1 MNKVYHTFMAIP
13 LTLFIYLITVL
24 SARAGADSVI
34 MGPGYANEV
43 YYSFSRGIIKV
54 SPRTGWDIA
63 FRTKKLTSSVL
74 INDGNGVVLYSYPKS
89 DTSGWANMDTIGL
102 STWTPM
108 YNDPDNW
115 ENGAFGRN
123 ATGGFD
129 YGWGIYNLATHNL
142 TGDSL
147 YIIKMPE
154 GSGYIY
160 KKLWMVSKKSAANI
174 YRFRYANLD
183 NTHYKE
189 VDLNLNPFVSADF
202 YGYSLLTDQGV
213 SFQPDKASWDIL
225 FTKYMSVQP
234 NGTPYIVVGVLNN
247 DTVSSKK
254 FHPVAPGYNDF
265 GAGKWDSTRSSIG
278 WNWKVFDN
286 NSFSYRIVDSS
297 VYFVK
302 QKNGDIYRLAFSGFS
317 GTMSGITRFTSE
329 KAAAAGISIRAGVP
343 ERLRVYPNPAVDYIH
358 LDLQHIPLPILSIT
372 LTDLSGRQLR
382 ADRPEGKRVNP
393 DVYTLDVTG
402 VQTGTYLVTVVTAAS
417 SSVAKIFINR

>member
-1 MNKVYHTFMAIP
+1 MVTPVTLIVYLL
-13 LTLFIYLITVL
+13 LTI
-24 SARAGADSVI
+24 SSRAGADSVV
-34 MGPGYANEV
+34 MGPGYTDEV
-43 YYSFSRGIIKV
+43 YYSFSQGIVKV
-54 SPRTGWDIA
+54 SPRAGWDIA
-63 FRTKKLTSSVL
+63 FRTKKITSSIL
-74 INDGNGVVLYSYPKS
+74 INDGNGVVLYTYPKS
-89 DTSGWANMDTIGL
+89 DTSGWATMDTTGL
-102 STWTPM
+102 SSWTPM
-108 YNDPDNW
+108 YNDPYNW

-123 ATGGFD
+123 ATSGFD
-129 YGWGIYNLATHNL
+129 YGWGVYNLATHNL

-147 YIIKMPE
+147 YIIKLPE
-154 GSGYIY
+154 GSGYRY

-183 NTHYKE
+183 NTNYKE
-189 VDLNLNPFVSADF
+189 ADLDLNPFVSSDF

-225 FTKYMSVQP
+225 FTKYMSEQP

-265 GAGKWDSTRSSIG
+265 GAGIWDSTRSSIG
-278 WNWKVFDN
+278 WDWKSFDM

-302 QKNGDIYRLAFSGFS
+302 RKSEDIYRLLFTGFT

-329 KAAAAGISIRAGVP
+329 KAAAAGMTHTAEVLAS
-343 ERLRVYPNPAVDYIH
+343 LHVYPNPAVNYIH
-358 LDLQHIPLPILSIT
+358 IDLQHISLPILSIT

-382 ADRPEGKRVNP
+382 ADRPEGKGMNP
-393 DVYTLDVTG
+393 DIYTLDVTG

-417 SSVAKIFINR
+417 SSVAKLFINR